1 MADLVAVLENML
13 ETMINAIPAILAAI
27 IVLVIGYVVGTLVGK
42 AVNYLVER
50 LGLEKA
56 FDQTNVGR
64 SFRSSGLDLSN
75 LIGTVVKAFIIIL
88 AVILAIEILN
98 VGGTLGTY
106 LIAIADYLPRLL
118 AGILIIILGAVF
130 ADFLSSFIGKMIRP
144 MFPEN
149 KGEIADM
156 LKNLLFIG
164 LIAFILLLALDT
176 MLLGGS
182 TIYPLIL
189 GFVIIGVGI
198 SLTDALIK
206 SITDDHAEFR
216 GIAGYAKF
224 VLYSIFLIIGTGA
237 IFATFPG
244 VTTIIGNVSW
254 AFAIALAI
262 LLIPVAYGLTK
273 KISNEMK

>member
-1 MADLVAVLENML
+1 MV
-13 ETMINAIPAILAAI
+13 ETIINAIPAILAAI
-27 IVLVIGYVVGTLVGK
+27 IVIVLGYVVGTIVGK

-50 LGLEKA
+50 LGLERA
-56 FDQTNVGR
+56 FDQTSVGR

-75 LIGTVVKAFIIIL
+75 LIGGVVKAFIIIL

-98 VGGTLGTY
+98 VGGTLGAY

-118 AGILIIILGAVF
+118 AGILIIIIGAVF

-198 SLTDALIK
+198 SLTDGLIK

-244 VTTIIGNVSW
+244 VTNIIGNVSW
-254 AFAIALAI
+254 AFAVALGI
-262 LLIPVAYGLTK
+262 MLIPVAYGLTK
-273 KISNEMK
+273 KVSNDLK